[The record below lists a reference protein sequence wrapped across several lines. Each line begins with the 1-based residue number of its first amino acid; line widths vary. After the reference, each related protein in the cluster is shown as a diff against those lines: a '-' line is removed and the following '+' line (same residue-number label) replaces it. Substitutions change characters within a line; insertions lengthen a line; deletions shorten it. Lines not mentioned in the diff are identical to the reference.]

1 MSFGKKLKML
11 RMSHNL
17 DQNSMGQRLN
27 VSQPVY
33 SRFENDKI
41 ALEENN
47 DFVRRVIEEFT
58 VTQKWLMSDDNNST
72 ILESG
77 SISTSANGLGQIE
90 NYYNLPKD
98 FMDAYFKQQQQMLEM
113 ILNKLGGVNL
123 FKMLQI
129 LTR

>member
-1 MSFGKKLKML
+1 ML

-98 FMDAYFKQQQQMLEM
+98 FMDAYFKQQQQMLEQ
-113 ILNKLGGVNL
+113 ILNVLG
-123 FKMLQI
+123 KK
-129 LTR
+129 